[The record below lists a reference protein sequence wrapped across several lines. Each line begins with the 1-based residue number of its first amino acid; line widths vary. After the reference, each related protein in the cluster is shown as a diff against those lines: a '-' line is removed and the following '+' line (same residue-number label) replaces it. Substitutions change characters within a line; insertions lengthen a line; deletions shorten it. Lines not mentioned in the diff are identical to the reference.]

1 MNKVLLMLFATIM
14 FLFSA
19 CSSKD
24 KDMEKLRTEN
34 PNTHVVEVV
43 EHTNASNYTYIKVKE
58 KDNEYWIAAPQM
70 AVENG
75 DVLYY
80 TKSMEMKN
88 FHSDALNKTFASVL
102 FVDDISKTPHS
113 ANGNMSH
120 PNVQSAKENVK
131 VEPLKD
137 GYTIAKLFDEKASLA
152 GKKVKVRGEVVKYNA
167 GIMDRNWIHIQD
179 GTAGK
184 DGYDLL
190 VTSTDPAQVGQTI
203 IAEGTV
209 AVDKDFGAG
218 YKYSILIENADVK
231 VSSNPVSKKN

>member
-1 MNKVLLMLFATIM
+1 MNKVLMMLFATMM
-14 FLFSA
+14 FLFTA
-19 CSSKD
+19 CDSKD
-24 KDMEKLRTEN
+24 KDIEKLQADN

-43 EHTNASNYTYIKVKE
+43 DHSNASNYTYMKVKE
-58 KDNEYWIAAPQM
+58 NDNEYWIAVPQM

-75 DVLYY
+75 DILFY

-88 FHSDALNKTFASVL
+88 FHSESLNKTFDSVL

-113 ANGNMSH
+113 TSGKMSH
-120 PNVQSAKENVK
+120 PNVQLTKENVK

-137 GYTIAKLFDEKASLA
+137 GYTIAKLFDGKESLA
-152 GKKVKVRGEVVKYNA
+152 GKKVKVKGKVVKYNT
-167 GIMDRNWIHIQD
+167 GIMNRNWIHIQD

-190 VTSTDPAQVGQTI
+190 VTSTNPAQVGQTI

-209 AVDKDFGAG
+209 VLDKDFGAG
-218 YKYSILIENADVK
+218 YKYSLLLENAEVE
-231 VSSNPVSKKN
+231 VSSNPVPNKN